1 MEFTNLRL
9 DSLLKDY
16 QEVDYSHQI
25 SIHPYYSEF
34 IEFFKSKDVLV
45 YNDIIVATHMVYGWM
60 PTMLRINTKE
70 IDQVLV
76 LLNKVKKGHSA
87 SLEELG
93 LLRAMINN
101 SMVGPSKLLHFIS
114 PEKYA
119 IWDSRIFRYITGKVN
134 QSQISKAINYFGYL
148 EGINS
153 LVNQPGFLRIH
164 EYVQSE
170 MNVEYSKLRT
180 AEIVMFETDKI
191 NGKRIT

>member
-1 MEFTNLRL
+1 MEFTNLNL
-9 DSLLKDY
+9 DSLRNDY
-16 QEVDYSHQI
+16 QKIDYSHQI
-25 SIHPYYSEF
+25 TIHPYYNEF
-34 IEFFKSKDVLV
+34 IQFFKSKDILV
-45 YNDIIVATHMVYGWM
+45 YNDIIVAAHMVYGWM

-76 LLNKVKKGHSA
+76 LLNKVKNGHTA
-87 SLEELG
+87 SLEELE

-101 SMVGPSKLLHFIS
+101 SMVGPSKLVHFIN

-119 IWDSRIFRYITGKVN
+119 IWDSRIFRYITGNNK
-134 QSQISKAINYFGYL
+134 QSQISKAIHYFRYL
-148 EGINS
+148 ELINS
-153 LVNQPGFLRIH
+153 LVNQNGFLRIH
-164 EYVQSE
+164 QYVQTK

>member
-1 MEFTNLRL
+1 MEFTNLNL

-34 IEFFKSKDVLV
+34 IEFFKSKDILV

-70 IDQVLV
+70 IEQVLV

-93 LLRAMINN
+93 LLRTMINN

-119 IWDSRIFRYITGKVN
+119 IWDSRIFRYIIGKVN
-134 QSQISKAINYFGYL
+134 QSQISKATNYFGYL
-148 EGINS
+148 EGIIS
-153 LVNQPGFLRIH
+153 LVNQPDFLQVH

-191 NGKRIT
+191 SGKTIT